1 MSNVIRY
8 HQGIPVEK
16 RILQTRKIEFK
27 DIEDPGQERDPEQ
40 RKLSLKKEIE
50 NLLAQKIG
58 LETEMLEQQHQA
70 RTDIE
75 LWWQEARTEAQSE
88 AERLADEATAQGFE
102 HGKQQGYKQAEAD
115 FTDKRLEMETLIREA
130 YSEKA
135 KIVQEAETFLLSL
148 SVRIAERVIKEE
160 LKQHEEQ
167 LVSIVKQALKHI
179 EEAEDIIMQVS
190 LDDYPVLLPFLEELT
205 TYVRADC
212 ELKMIP
218 VANVEPG
225 GCMLHTP
232 SGSYDVTI
240 DSQLEEIKK
249 HLLAYCEE
257 KTNDEPAER

>member
-8 HQGIPVEK
+8 HHGIPVEK
-16 RILQTRKIEFK
+16 KILQTKKIEFRNVR
-27 DIEDPGQERDPEQ
+27 DPEGEKDPEQ
-40 RKLSLKKEIE
+40 RKQSIKQEIE
-50 NLLAQKIG
+50 ALLAQKVQ
-58 LETEMLEQQHQA
+58 LETAMQQQQQQAQTDIEFWWEQA
-70 RTDIE
+70 RTDA
-75 LWWQEARTEAQSE
+75 QTEAE
-88 AERLADEATAQGFE
+88 LLADVATAQGFDT
-102 HGKQQGYKQAEAD
+102 GKQHGYEQAEAD
-115 FTDKRLEMETLIREA
+115 FAEKRLEMEELIREA

-160 LKQHEEQ
+160 LKQHDEQ
-167 LVSIVKQALKHI
+167 LLNIVKQALKHI

-218 VANVEPG
+218 VASVEPG

-249 HLLAYCEE
+249 HILAYCEE

>member
-8 HQGIPVEK
+8 HHGKPVETK
-16 RILQTRKIEFK
+16 ILKTKKIEFRN
-27 DIEDPGQERDPEQ
+27 IQEPEDEKDPEQ
-40 RKLSLKKEIE
+40 QILSVKQEIAA
-50 NLLAQKIG
+50 LLAQKNE
-58 LETEMLEQQHQA
+58 LENELQEKQQQA
-70 RTDIE
+70 QTDIE
-75 LWWQEARTEAQSE
+75 FWWEQARTEAQAE
-88 AERLADEATAQGFE
+88 AERLADVATAQGFE
-102 HGKQQGYKQAEAD
+102 TGKQQGYLQAEED
-115 FTDKRLEMETLIREA
+115 FKEKRLEMEELIREA
-130 YSEKA
+130 YSEKS

-167 LVSIVKQALKHI
+167 LLNIVKQALKHI
-179 EEAEDIIMQVS
+179 EEAEDINMQVS
-190 LDDYPVLLPFLEELT
+190 LDDYPVLLPFLEELK

-218 VANVEPG
+218 VANVEAG

>member
-8 HQGIPVEK
+8 HHGKPVETK
-16 RILQTRKIEFK
+16 ILKTKKIEFRNVHNSGEEK
-27 DIEDPGQERDPEQ
+27 DPEQ
-40 RKLSLKKEIE
+40 QIMSVKQEITA
-50 NLLAQKIG
+50 LLAQKTQ
-58 LETEMLEQQHQA
+58 LENDMQERQRQA
-70 RTDIE
+70 ESDIE
-75 LWWQEARTEAQSE
+75 SWWEQARTEAQAE

-102 HGKQQGYKQAEAD
+102 AGKQQGYLQAEED
-115 FTDKRLEMETLIREA
+115 FREKRLEMEGLIREA
-130 YSEKA
+130 YGEKS

-167 LVSIVKQALKHI
+167 LVNIVKQALKHI

-190 LDDYPVLLPFLEELT
+190 LDDYPVLLPFLEELK

-218 VANVEPG
+218 VANVEAG

>member
-8 HQGIPVEK
+8 HHGIQVEK
-16 RILQTRKIEFK
+16 KILQTKKIEFRNV
-27 DIEDPGQERDPEQ
+27 DTFEDEKDPEQ
-40 RKLSLKKEIE
+40 RKLTVKKEIE

-58 LETEMLEQQHQA
+58 LETDLLEQQHQA
-70 RTDIE
+70 RSDIE
-75 LWWQEARTEAQSE
+75 LWWQEARTEASAE
-88 AERLADEATAQGFE
+88 AEQLADEATAQGFE
-102 HGKQQGYKQAEAD
+102 HGKQHGYQKAEAD
-115 FTDKRLEMETLIREA
+115 FAEKRLEMEGLIREA

-167 LVSIVKQALKHI
+167 LLNIVKQALKHI

-190 LDDYPVLLPFLEELT
+190 LDDYPVLVPFLEELK

>member
-8 HQGIPVEK
+8 HHGIPVEK
-16 RILQTRKIEFK
+16 KILKTRKIEFRNVR
-27 DIEDPGQERDPEQ
+27 DPEDERDPEQ
-40 RKLSLKKEIE
+40 RKISIKQEIE
-50 NLLAQKIG
+50 HLLAQKIG
-58 LETEMLEQQHQA
+58 LETDLLEQQQQA
-70 RTDIE
+70 RSDIE
-75 LWWQEARTEAQSE
+75 LWWQEARTEALTE
-88 AERLADEATAQGFE
+88 AERLTDEATARGFE
-102 HGKQQGYKQAEAD
+102 HGKMNGYRQAEED
-115 FTDKRLEMETLIREA
+115 FAEKRLAMEGLIREA

-135 KIVQEAETFLLSL
+135 KIVQEAEAFLLSL

-167 LVSIVKQALKHI
+167 LLSIVKQALKHI

-190 LDDYPVLLPFLEELT
+190 LDDYPVLLPFLEELK

-218 VANVEPG
+218 VANVESG

>member
-1 MSNVIRY
+1 MEA
-8 HQGIPVEK
+8 GDDK
-16 RILQTRKIEFK
+16 
-27 DIEDPGQERDPEQ
+27 DPEQ
-40 RKLSLKKEIE
+40 QKMTLKQEVE
-50 NLLAQKIG
+50 ALLAQRTE
-58 LETEMLEQQHQA
+58 LENELQKQQQDARSDIESWWEQA
-70 RTDIE
+70 R
-75 LWWQEARTEAQSE
+75 LEAQQE

-102 HGKQQGYKQAEAD
+102 AGKQQGYMEAEQD
-115 FTDKRLEMETLIREA
+115 FMEKRLQMEQLIKEA
-130 YSEKA
+130 YSEKT
-135 KIVQEAETFLLSL
+135 KIIQEAETFLLSL

-160 LKQHEEQ
+160 LKQHEDQ
-167 LVSIVKQALKHI
+167 LLNIIKQALKHI
-179 EEAEDIIMQVS
+179 EEAEDITMQVS
-190 LDDYPVLLPFLEELT
+190 LDDYPVILPFLEELN

-218 VANVEPG
+218 VASVEQG

>member
-8 HQGIPVEK
+8 PHTSPVEK
-16 RILQTRKIEFK
+16 KILKMKKIEFRNIPALEEEK
-27 DIEDPGQERDPEQ
+27 DPEQ
-40 RKLSLKKEIE
+40 QKLSVQQEIAA
-50 NLLAQKIG
+50 LLAQKIL
-58 LETEMLEQQHQA
+58 LETELEQQQQQAQADIESWREQA
-70 RTDIE
+70 R
-75 LWWQEARTEAQSE
+75 QEAQQE
-88 AERLADEATAQGFE
+88 AERLADEATSQGFE
-102 HGKQQGYKQAEAD
+102 TGKQQGYLQAEED
-115 FTDKRLEMETLIREA
+115 FIEKRVAMEALIQEA
-130 YSEKA
+130 YTEKS

-167 LVSIVKQALKHI
+167 LLNIVKQALKHI
-179 EEAEDIIMQVS
+179 EEAEDIVMQVS
-190 LDDYPVLLPFLEELT
+190 LDDYPVLLPFLEELK

-212 ELKMIP
+212 ELKMMP
-218 VANVEPG
+218 VANVEAG

>member
-8 HQGIPVEK
+8 HHGIPVEK
-16 RILQTRKIEFK
+16 KVLQTKKIEFRNACSP
-27 DIEDPGQERDPEQ
+27 EDEMDPEQ
-40 RKLSLKKEIE
+40 RKLSVKKEIE
-50 NLLAQKIG
+50 KLLAHKIQ
-58 LETEMLEQQHQA
+58 LETDLLEQQHQA

-75 LWWQEARTEAQSE
+75 LWWHEARTAAHTE

-102 HGKQQGYKQAEAD
+102 HGKQQGYTQAEAD
-115 FTDKRLEMETLIREA
+115 FAEKRLEMEELIREA

-148 SVRIAERVIKEE
+148 SVRIAERVIKQE
-160 LKQHEEQ
+160 LKQNEEQ
-167 LVSIVKQALKHI
+167 LLSIVKQALKHI
-179 EEAEDIIMQVS
+179 DESEDIIMQVS
-190 LDDYPVLLPFLEELT
+190 LDDYPVLLPFLEELK

-218 VANVEPG
+218 VANVESG

>member
-8 HQGIPVEK
+8 HHGIPVETK
-16 RILQTRKIEFK
+16 ILKTKKIEFRK
-27 DIEDPGQERDPEQ
+27 VQESEEERDPEQ
-40 RKLSLKKEIE
+40 RKQSIQQDIE
-50 NLLAQKIG
+50 ALLAQRVQ
-58 LETEMLEQQHQA
+58 LQTELQEQQQQA

-75 LWWQEARTEAQSE
+75 FWWEQARTEAQAE
-88 AERLADEATAQGFE
+88 AERLADVATAQGFDA
-102 HGKQQGYKQAEAD
+102 GKLQGYEQAEED
-115 FTDKRLEMETLIREA
+115 FREKRLEMEGLIREA
-130 YSEKA
+130 YTEKA

-160 LKQHEEQ
+160 LEQHEEQ
-167 LVSIVKQALKHI
+167 LLNIVKQALKHI

-190 LDDYPVLLPFLEELT
+190 LDDYPVLLPFMEELK

-218 VANVEPG
+218 VANVEKG

-232 SGSYDVTI
+232 SGSYDITI

>member
-1 MSNVIRY
+1 MSNIIRY
-8 HQGIPVEK
+8 HHGKPVAAK
-16 RILQTRKIEFK
+16 ILKTKKIEFK
-27 DIEDPGQERDPEQ
+27 KVQGPEEEQDPEQ
-40 RKLSLKKEIE
+40 QKQSVKLEIE
-50 NLLAQKIG
+50 ALLARKVE
-58 LETEMLEQQHQA
+58 LETALQEQQQQA
-70 RTDIE
+70 QIDIE
-75 LWWQEARTEAQSE
+75 SWWEQARTEAQSE
-88 AERLADEATAQGFE
+88 AELLADVATAQGFDA
-102 HGKQQGYKQAEAD
+102 GKQQGYQQAEED
-115 FTDKRLEMETLIREA
+115 FAEKRLAMEALIREA
-130 YSEKA
+130 YTEKA

-160 LKQHEEQ
+160 LAQHEEQ
-167 LVSIVKQALKHI
+167 LVNIVKQALKHI

-190 LDDYPVLLPFLEELT
+190 LDDYPILVPFLEELK

-218 VANVEPG
+218 VANVESG

>member
-8 HQGIPVEK
+8 HHGIPIEK
-16 RILQTRKIEFK
+16 KILQTKKIEFK
-27 DIEDPGQERDPEQ
+27 NVSTLEDDGDPEQ
-40 RKLSLKKEIE
+40 RKLSVKKEIE
-50 NLLAQKIG
+50 HLLAQKIG
-58 LETEMLEQQHQA
+58 LETELLEQQQQA
-70 RTDIE
+70 RSDIE
-75 LWWQEARTEAQSE
+75 LWWQEARTEAHTV

-102 HGKQQGYKQAEAD
+102 HGKQRGYKQAEAD
-115 FTDKRLEMETLIREA
+115 FAEKRLQMEELIREA
-130 YSEKA
+130 YTEKA

-167 LVSIVKQALKHI
+167 LVNIVKQALKHI
-179 EEAEDIIMQVS
+179 EEAEDIVMQVS
-190 LDDYPVLLPFLEELT
+190 LDDYPVLLPFLEELK

-218 VANVEPG
+218 VANVERG